1 LCHCCPPTR
10 WRWLLRLTEG
20 LLLMHCPDPDDLEPE
35 AQVMCRRFAGGLEA
49 LLLFRKPEEEELK

>member
-1 LCHCCPPTR
+1 
-10 WRWLLRLTEG
+10 
-20 LLLMHCPDPDDLEPE
+20 MHCPDPDDLEPE